1 MTTTFSDPKMSFK
14 YYFLDNGRYQN
25 TTNRGRVYF
34 PTRIIHYAETL
45 QEAIEEPKKV
55 TCGERIEVCPR
66 YGLSTPV
73 AIVEP
78 DGQVLQGMELVNYL
92 RIH

>member
-1 MTTTFSDPKMSFK
+1 MAKNTFGFIQKK
-14 YYFLDNGRYQN
+14 YRQPDYE
-25 TTNRGRVYF
+25 
-34 PTRIIHYAETL
+34 RITD
-45 QEAIEEPKKV
+45 IEEAKKV
-55 TCGERIEVCPR
+55 TCGERIEVCPC
-66 YGLSTPV
+66 YALSTPV